1 MEKVSPISEVAQEQ
15 SLGFDFKFGKTFKV
29 LTGCG
34 NIYITAEFVERGLHK
49 IYMQRCSKLHCSP
62 TVLNPLFRSATF
74 QSRRDIQQAIKD
86 NKATFDPKTGVVECC
101 DKFNITVKSAKGK
114 DELWAYS
121 CADALARCLEI
132 ILKEN
137 GGAIPQQKV

>member
-1 MEKVSPISEVAQEQ
+1 MEKISTLPEISQE
-15 SLGFDFKFGKTFKV
+15 FDLKPSKTFRV

-34 NIYITAEFVERGLHK
+34 NIYITADFTDKGLHK

-62 TVLNPLFRSATF
+62 TVLRPLFRSATF
-74 QSRRDIQQAIKD
+74 QSRRDIKQAIKD
-86 NKATFDPKTGVVECC
+86 NKATFDPKTGIVESC
-101 DKFNITVKSAKGK
+101 DKYNINVKSAKEKG
-114 DELWAYS
+114 ELWAYS

-137 GGAIPQQKV
+137 GDAIPK

>member
-1 MEKVSPISEVAQEQ
+1 METISPLPKTDENINLS
-15 SLGFDFKFGKTFKV
+15 FGYKPSKTFKV

-34 NIYITAEFVERGLHK
+34 NIYITADFTDKGLHK

-62 TVLNPLFRSATF
+62 TVLNPLFRSSTF

-101 DKFNITVKSAKGK
+101 DKFNITVKSAKEK
-114 DELWAYS
+114 KELWAYS

-137 GGAIPQQKV
+137 GSAIPQQIL